1 MKKFLALA
9 LVALVSAPFALDIGA
24 VKKAAS
30 NTANTAVTTTK
41 EAARTEVTTTT
52 NAVLGTPDTAK
63 KAEAAP
69 VAAAPA
75 VDTAKPAPVVAAPAV
90 DSSKIAE
97 TAYLI
102 AEKRDFASGYARSD
116 WLKAESKVED
126 VLNTGFIERRNVAIA
141 DRRNEATINRR
152 ISAS

>member
-1 MKKFLALA
+1 MKTRNKYTKTNEKKSEAN
-9 LVALVSAPFALDIGA
+9 SASEQNIADAADFHAERIANKRNTESIRAFANQPTGNDEIEQA
-24 VKKAAS
+24 I
-30 NTANTAVTTTK
+30 
-41 EAARTEVTTTT
+41 
-52 NAVLGTPDTAK
+52 
-63 KAEAAP
+63 AEN
-69 VAAAPA
+69 
-75 VDTAKPAPVVAAPAV
+75 V